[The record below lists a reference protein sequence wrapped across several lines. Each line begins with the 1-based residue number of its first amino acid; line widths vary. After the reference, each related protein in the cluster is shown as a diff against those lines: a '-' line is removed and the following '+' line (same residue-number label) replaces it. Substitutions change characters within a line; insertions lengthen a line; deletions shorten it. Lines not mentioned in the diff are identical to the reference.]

1 MAMKFRAHET
11 FFIRKGWLSK
21 GMKAV
26 KKDAAVFIS
35 KEKNPMDV
43 LGIGSNMVKSM
54 RYWMQAVG
62 ITEEPNKGKRNQSFT
77 TLGEKIYEHDRY
89 IEEIGT
95 LYLLQYRLASQ
106 KSLATAWYY
115 FFNVFNMMEFT
126 KEDFVAALNGYAI
139 DGGEPAAIRSLTDDF
154 NCIVGTYVPR
164 YKTNPGKVSAENNI
178 DCPLGE
184 LGLVDIVDKTKKV
197 YHKVTPSAA
206 SIEPWVALAVIM
218 EQAGDATEVRLN
230 DLLTGTNNIGRVFN
244 LDVITMIDVLHEVE
258 KTGAIKIIRTA
269 GLDIIR
275 IDQRYTFDECVD
287 KYYDTI
293 ESGRR

>member
-197 YHKVTPSAA
+197 YRKVTPSAT

>member
-1 MAMKFRAHET
+1 MTMKFRAHET

-21 GMKAV
+21 GMKAI
-26 KKDAAVFIS
+26 KNDPNAFIS
-35 KEKNPMDV
+35 KEQNPMDI

-54 RYWMQAVG
+54 RFWMQAVG
-62 ITEEPNKGKRNQSFT
+62 ITEEPSKGKRSQKFT
-77 TLGEKIYEHDRY
+77 SLGKKIYLHDRY

-106 KSLATAWYY
+106 AEIATAWYY
-115 FFNVFNMMEFT
+115 FFNVFNITEFS
-126 KEDFVAALNGYAI
+126 KEDFVGALNGYAI
-139 DGGEPAAIRSLTDDF
+139 DGGENAALRSLTDDF
-154 NCIVGTYVPR
+154 NCIIGTYVPR

-184 LGLVDIVDKTKKV
+184 LGLVDIVDKSKKI
-197 YHKVTPSAA
+197 YRKVTPSAD
-206 SIEPWVALAVIM
+206 SIDPWVALAIIM
-218 EQAGDATEVRLN
+218 EQSGDVTEVGLN
-230 DLLTGTNNIGRVFN
+230 ELLTGAKHIGKVFN

-275 IDQRYTFDECVD
+275 IEHRYTFDECVD
-287 KYYDTI
+287 KYYESI
-293 ESGRR
+293 ESNRR